1 MFERNYEYFFFR
13 HCLLSC
19 RYVMLQKQYFEKTKM
34 GGHKQSLE
42 GGHGP
47 PGPPVAT
54 ALAKGIMQ
62 RSNSTKRAK
71 NSEISKILLCS
82 VKTFLLALV

>member
-19 RYVMLQKQYFEKTKM
+19 RYVMFQKQYFEKTKM
-34 GGHKQSLE
+34 GAQAVVR
-42 GGHGP
+42 GGTAP
-47 PGPPVAT
+47 LVPPVAT
-54 ALAKGIMQ
+54 ALAKGIMP